1 MKRKEK
7 GRERWRKWIS
17 ILKLV
22 LLTAIIIIVPLYVYF
37 FQRDLISEF
46 RNYEEIVRKLR
57 GYGIWSVF
65 IYMLAQTVQI
75 VISVLPGQVF
85 QFAAGAVFGFLPG
98 LLISIAGA
106 AIGATV
112 TYYLARFLGR
122 DTMHLLFGEERVQHY
137 VERLNSE
144 RAYVIVFLIYLI
156 PGLPK
161 DLVCYVA
168 GVSEMKYKAFLLLST
183 VGRIPGM
190 CGSLLFGHMFIQEN
204 YTGMVVVGVVV
215 VVILILC
222 LIFREKLR
230 SLVDRAYKKLS
241 E

>member
-1 MKRKEK
+1 
-7 GRERWRKWIS
+7 
-17 ILKLV
+17 
-22 LLTAIIIIVPLYVYF
+22 
-37 FQRDLISEF
+37 
-46 RNYEEIVRKLR
+46 
-57 GYGIWSVF
+57 
-65 IYMLAQTVQI
+65 
-75 VISVLPGQVF
+75 
-85 QFAAGAVFGFLPG
+85 
-98 LLISIAGA
+98 
-106 AIGATV
+106 
-112 TYYLARFLGR
+112 
-122 DTMHLLFGEERVQHY
+122 

-168 GVSEMKYKAFLLLST
+168 GVSEMKYKAVLLLST

>member
-1 MKRKEK
+1 MSGPDRRACVDKARPAGHE
-7 GRERWRKWIS
+7 ERKWRMDS
-17 ILKLV
+17 KKLV
-22 LLTAIIIIVPLYVYF
+22 LVDGHSILNRAYYGMPDLTNSAGLH
-37 FQRDLISEF
+37 
-46 RNYEEIVRKLR
+46 
-57 GYGIWSVF
+57 
-65 IYMLAQTVQI
+65 T
-75 VISVLPGQVF
+75 
-85 QFAAGAVFGFLPG
+85 GAVFGFLPG

-122 DTMHLLFGEERVQHY
+122 DAMHLLFGEERVQHY